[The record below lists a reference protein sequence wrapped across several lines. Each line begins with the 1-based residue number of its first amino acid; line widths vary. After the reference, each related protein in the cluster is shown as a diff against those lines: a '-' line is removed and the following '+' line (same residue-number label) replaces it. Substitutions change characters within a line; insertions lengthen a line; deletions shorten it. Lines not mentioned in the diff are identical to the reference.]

1 MDSLSK
7 TPLQKMQRNRK
18 GRVCRSRIQNLNY
31 EHNINHTT
39 KVLGK
44 CPRAFFYFCAMA
56 NIGYSFLLVL
66 AAFIW
71 GTTFV
76 AQAEG
81 NSAGPFVFTCARNFI
96 ATGLLFGLAKILD
109 SFGKSPRRPVTAAD
123 RRKLWRAGVLCGL
136 ALACGTNFQ
145 QLGLFL
151 GTSAGKSGFLTTCY
165 IILVP
170 VLSFFIGKKVSLK
183 NWACVGI
190 TLAGL
195 YLLCIKDGFSVEP
208 SDGVLLLCALS
219 FAVQILIIDRFGP
232 DVDNVRLSAIQCL
245 VACVLSAFPMFFVDM
260 GHSAVGFWQAV
271 EIYSRGAAWVPLL
284 YAAVLSSGV
293 AFTLQIVAQN
303 KIKPTV
309 ASLLM
314 SLESVF
320 AVLGGWAV
328 LGEQLSLREAAGCA
342 VMMAA
347 VILAQLNFEKK

>member
-1 MDSLSK
+1 MK
-7 TPLQKMQRNRK
+7 
-18 GRVCRSRIQNLNY
+18 
-31 EHNINHTT
+31 
-39 KVLGK
+39 
-44 CPRAFFYFCAMA
+44 

-81 NSAGPFVFTCARNFI
+81 NSAGPFVFTCTRNFI
-96 ATGLLFGLAKILD
+96 AAGLLFGLARLLD
-109 SFGKSPRRPVTAAD
+109 FAGKSPRKPKNREEN
-123 RRKLWRAGVLCGL
+123 RKLWKAGLLCGL
-136 ALACGTNFQ
+136 ALTFGTNFQ

-170 VLSFFIGKKVSLK
+170 VLSVFIGKKISLK
-183 NWACVGI
+183 SWICVAI

-195 YLLCIKDGFSVEP
+195 YMLCIKDGFSVQA
-208 SDGVLLLCALS
+208 SDGVLLLCALA
-219 FAVQILIIDRFGP
+219 FAVQILIVDKYGP

-245 VACVLSAFPMFFVDM
+245 VACVLSGIPMFLVDM
-260 GHSAVGFWQAV
+260 KHSLAGATQAF
-271 EIYSRGAAWVPLL
+271 EIYTHASAWIPLL

-303 KIKPTV
+303 KIRPTV

-320 AVLGGWAV
+320 AVLGGWAI
-328 LGEQLSLREAAGCA
+328 LGEQLTFREGAGC
-342 VMMAA
+342 VIMMVA
-347 VILAQLNFEKK
+347 VILAQVNFTSKTSS

>member
-1 MDSLSK
+1 M
-7 TPLQKMQRNRK
+7 
-18 GRVCRSRIQNLNY
+18 G
-31 EHNINHTT
+31 HNIL
-39 KVLGK
+39 VFSIYMGI
-44 CPRAFFYFCAMA
+44 MA
-56 NIGYSFLLVL
+56 NIGYSLLLVL

-96 ATGLLFGLAKILD
+96 ATFLLFGLAKTLD
-109 SFGKSPRRPVTAAD
+109 FAGFSPRRPRNRTET
-123 RRKLWRAGVLCGL
+123 KNLWKAGILCGI
-136 ALACGTNFQ
+136 ALAFGTNFQ
-145 QLGLFL
+145 QLGLYL
-151 GTSAGKSGFLTTCY
+151 GCSAGKSGFLTTCY

-170 VLSFFIGKKVSLK
+170 ILSIFIGKKIPK
-183 NWACVGI
+183 KIWFCVGL

-195 YLLCIKDGFSVEP
+195 YLLCIKDGFSVQA

-219 FAVQILIIDRFGP
+219 FATQILIIDKYGTQ
-232 DVDNVRLSAIQCL
+232 VDNVRLSAIQCL
-245 VACVLSAFPMFFVDM
+245 VACVLSSIPMVAVDLKF
-260 GHSAVGFWQAV
+260 SSSVVAQAI
-271 EIYSRGAAWVPLL
+271 ETYTHWNAWIPLL

-303 KIKPTV
+303 KIRPTV

-328 LGEQLSLREAAGCA
+328 LHERLTLQEGIGCLL
-342 VMMAA
+342 MFIA
-347 VILAQLNFEKK
+347 VILAQVKLGKE

>member
-1 MDSLSK
+1 
-7 TPLQKMQRNRK
+7 
-18 GRVCRSRIQNLNY
+18 
-31 EHNINHTT
+31 
-39 KVLGK
+39 
-44 CPRAFFYFCAMA
+44 MA

-66 AAFIW
+66 TAFIW

-81 NSAGPFVFTCARNFI
+81 NSAGPFVFTCVRNFI
-96 ATGLLFGLAKILD
+96 ATFLLFGLACILD
-109 SFGKSPRRPVTAAD
+109 FAGKSPRRPQTPAETK
-123 RRKLWRAGVLCGL
+123 KLWKAGILCGI
-136 ALACGTNFQ
+136 ALAFGTNFQ
-145 QLGLFL
+145 QLGLYL

-170 VLSFFIGKKVSLK
+170 VLSIFLGKRISAKIWFCVSL
-183 NWACVGI
+183 

-195 YLLCIKDGFSVEP
+195 YLLCIKEGFSIQV

-219 FAVQILIIDRFGP
+219 FAVQILIVDKYGP

-245 VACVLSAFPMFFVDM
+245 VACVMSSIPMIFVDLKLSAD
-260 GHSAVGFWQAV
+260 GLASAV
-271 EIYSRGAAWVPLL
+271 EIYSHGTAWIPLL

-303 KIKPTV
+303 KIRPTV

-320 AVLGGWAV
+320 AVLGGWVV
-328 LGEQLSLREAAGCA
+328 LNEQLSFQEIIGCVLMAIA
-342 VMMAA
+342 V
-347 VILAQLNFEKK
+347 VLAQINPKKT

>member
-1 MDSLSK
+1 
-7 TPLQKMQRNRK
+7 
-18 GRVCRSRIQNLNY
+18 
-31 EHNINHTT
+31 
-39 KVLGK
+39 
-44 CPRAFFYFCAMA
+44 MA
-56 NIGYSFLLVL
+56 NLGYSLLLIL

-81 NSAGPFVFTCARNFI
+81 NSAGPFVFTCTRNFI
-96 ATGLLFGLAKILD
+96 AAGLLFGLAKILD
-109 SFGKSPRRPVTAAD
+109 FAGKSPRRPKNDAD
-123 RRKLWRAGVLCGL
+123 RKKLWKAGLFCGI
-136 ALACGTNFQ
+136 ALAFGTNFQ
-145 QLGLFL
+145 QLGLYL

-170 VLSFFIGKKVSLK
+170 VLSIFIGKRIGLK
-183 NWACVGI
+183 SWACVGI

-195 YLLCIKDGFSVEP
+195 YLLCIKDGFSIEM
-208 SDGVLLLCALS
+208 SDGVLLLCALA
-219 FAVQILIIDRFGP
+219 FAVQILVVDKFGP

-245 VACVLSAFPMFFVDM
+245 VTCILSAFPMVIVDM
-260 GHSAVGFWQAV
+260 KCSLAGLGSAL
-271 EIYSRGAAWVPLL
+271 EIYSHAKAWIPLL

-303 KIKPTV
+303 KIKPTI

-328 LGEQLSLREAAGCA
+328 LGENLTPREIAGCIMMMVA
-342 VMMAA
+342 V
-347 VILAQLNFEKK
+347 VLAQIDFKAPPNKP

>member
-1 MDSLSK
+1 
-7 TPLQKMQRNRK
+7 
-18 GRVCRSRIQNLNY
+18 
-31 EHNINHTT
+31 
-39 KVLGK
+39 
-44 CPRAFFYFCAMA
+44 MA
-56 NIGYSFLLVL
+56 NLGYSFLLVL

-81 NSAGPFVFTCARNFI
+81 NSAGPFVFTCVRNFV
-96 ATGLLFGLAKILD
+96 ATLLLFGLAKVLD
-109 SFGKSPRRPVTAAD
+109 LAGKNPRRPKNPEEN
-123 RRKLWRAGVLCGL
+123 RKLWKAGILCGI
-136 ALACGTNFQ
+136 ALAFGTNFQ

-170 VLSFFIGKKVSLK
+170 VLSVFLGKKISAK
-183 NWACVGI
+183 IWFCVGL

-195 YLLCIKDGFSVEP
+195 YLLCIKEGFSVQA
-208 SDGVLLLCALS
+208 SDAVLLLCALS
-219 FAVQILIIDRFGP
+219 FAVQILIVDKYGTE
-232 DVDNVRLSAIQCL
+232 VDNVRLSAIQCL
-245 VACVLSAFPMFFVDM
+245 VACVMSFFPMVLVDLKLSVA
-260 GHSAVGFWQAV
+260 GLASAIEV
-271 EIYSRGAAWVPLL
+271 YSHANAWIPLL

-303 KIKPTV
+303 KIRPTV

-328 LGEQLSLREAAGCA
+328 LNERLTLQEGLGCILMFGA
-342 VMMAA
+342 V
-347 VILAQLNFEKK
+347 VLAQVKIGKE

>member
-1 MDSLSK
+1 
-7 TPLQKMQRNRK
+7 
-18 GRVCRSRIQNLNY
+18 
-31 EHNINHTT
+31 
-39 KVLGK
+39 
-44 CPRAFFYFCAMA
+44 MA

-81 NSAGPFVFTCARNFI
+81 NSAGPFVFTCTRNLV
-96 ATGLLFGLAKILD
+96 ASALLFGMAKILD
-109 SFGKSPRRPVTAAD
+109 IADKSPRRPQSKTD
-123 RRKLWRAGVLCGL
+123 KLKLWKAGLFCGI
-136 ALACGTNFQ
+136 ALAFGTNFQ
-145 QLGLFL
+145 QLGMYL

-170 VLSFFIGKKVSLK
+170 ILSVFIGKKIALK
-183 NWACVGI
+183 SWICVAI

-195 YLLCIKDGFSVEP
+195 YMLCIKEDFSIQP

-219 FAVQILIIDRFGP
+219 FAIQILIVDKYGP

-245 VACVLSAFPMFFVDM
+245 VTCILSSVPMIIVDM
-260 GHSAVGFWQAV
+260 EHSLEGAARAI
-271 EIYSRGAAWVPLL
+271 EIYSHGAAWIPLL
-284 YAAVLSSGV
+284 YAAILSSGV
-293 AFTLQIVAQN
+293 AFTLQIIAQN

-328 LGEQLSLREAAGCA
+328 LGEKLSTREAVGCA
-342 VMMAA
+342 VMMVA
-347 VILAQLNFEKK
+347 VILAQVNFNKSNPRCHARPDQES